1 MRLYSKKNK
10 NDDFDLFNIDICL
23 PKINYGIH
31 PENAWGT
38 YPPTK
43 YIDIHLDTKFVYQSD
58 ESYWYL
64 TFTLIGFGFSVT
76 RQTGY

>member
-10 NDDFDLFNIDICL
+10 DTDFDYFNIDICL
-23 PKINYGIH
+23 PKIKYGI
-31 PENAWGT
+31 
-38 YPPTK
+38 YPGDESGNNPTK
-43 YIDIHLDTKFVYQSD
+43 FIDIMLDTKFVYRND
-58 ESYWYL
+58 KTYWYL